1 MTLGTHDAV
10 KPQDVAGPGRTHSAA
25 EVGRTRD
32 AANTRRQ
39 LLEAARRRFAHDGYS
54 ATTSRDIA
62 ADAGVNVALI
72 NRYFVSKEGLFEACL
87 TRTVQELDDAEA
99 RTPTL
104 DDLVQTMVE
113 QITMPTSADK
123 PFQLLL
129 LLRSSGDDRA
139 DAIRRRTMQNYT
151 ERMATIAGWRPE
163 DASTAPLL
171 LRAQIAMAVGFGI
184 VVMRTSSDLEPL
196 ASATREQLSTPL
208 RAVLKNL
215 LPQPA

>member
-1 MTLGTHDAV
+1 MTLGTHDVV
-10 KPQDVAGPGRTHSAA
+10 KPQNIAEAGGTRGAA
-25 EVGRTRD
+25 EAGRSRD
-32 AANTRRQ
+32 AANTRQR
-39 LLEAARRRFAHDGYS
+39 LLESARRRFAHHGYS

-104 DDLVQTMVE
+104 DELVETMIE
-113 QITMPTSADK
+113 QITTPTSANK
-123 PFQLLL
+123 PLQLLL

-139 DAIRRRTMQNYT
+139 DAIRRRTMQTYT

-171 LRAQIAMAVGFGI
+171 LRAQIAMAMGLGI

-196 ASATREQLSTPL
+196 ASATKGQLSAPL
-208 RAVLKNL
+208 RAVLEKL
-215 LPQPA
+215 LPLPA